1 MSKLENII
9 LKGITASGGV
19 SVGKAFLLDDDDI
32 CLIYREIPKNAREN
46 EKKRFDD
53 AIEKTRQE
61 FKEIY
66 NKINDILG
74 ENYAHIADTHILILD
89 DMNMRKDVYKL
100 IEEGSNAEY
109 AIFKVMDKVIR
120 SFESI
125 KDDYFKERKV
135 DIQEVAKKILTN
147 LLGKRKRSF
156 RDLKENSIVVAHNL
170 TPADTVTIKEKLIK
184 GFITDVGGKTSHTAI
199 MAQGLG
205 IPAVVGLKVVS
216 SQIKTGDTI
225 ILNGNTGEVILN
237 PSAELLEKYQKEY
250 DRQNEVIKELK
261 KLKDLPIE
269 TLDKRSVLIF
279 ANIDNPDEVSSVLN
293 NEAKGIGLYRTE
305 FMYFNRN
312 SIPCEQEHFEA
323 YYRVVKEMSGY
334 PTTIRT
340 VDLGGDKLAKFGLL
354 KLGREQNPFLGL
366 RAIRLCLKYPDD
378 IFIPQLRGILRAS
391 AFGKVRLMYPMISG
405 LDELRDA
412 NKILQDVKQDLRK
425 TNISFDEDMEV
436 GTMIEIPSAAVIMDM
451 IAKEVD
457 FVSIGTNDL
466 IQYTLAVDRIN
477 ENVAN
482 IYNPMHPAVLRL
494 IKHII
499 DNAHKEKI
507 EVGMCGEMAGDP
519 YYTPILLG
527 FGLDEFSVSPFQV
540 LKIKKVIC
548 GVSFEQARA
557 ISAKI
562 LKCGDKESISKIVS
576 AIQMI

>member
-1 MSKLENII
+1 MSKLENTI
-9 LKGITASGGV
+9 LKGIAASEGV
-19 SVGKAFLLDDDDI
+19 SVGKAFLLYDDD
-32 CLIYREIPKNAREN
+32 LYLTYREIPQNARLN
-46 EKKRFDD
+46 EKKRFDN

-74 ENYAHIADTHILILD
+74 ENYAHITDTHILILD
-89 DMNMRKDVYKL
+89 DVNMRKDVYKL
-100 IEEGSNAEY
+100 IEDGTNAEY
-109 AIFKVMDKVIR
+109 ALFTVMDKVIS
-120 SFESI
+120 SFELI

-135 DIQEVAKKILTN
+135 DIQEVAKKILAN

-156 RDLKENSIVVAHNL
+156 IDLKENSIVVAHNL
-170 TPADTVTIKEKLIK
+170 TPEDTVAIKEKLIK
-184 GFITDVGGKTSHTAI
+184 GFVTEIGGKTSHTAI

-237 PSAELLEKYQKEY
+237 PSAEILEKYQKEY
-250 DRQNEVIKELK
+250 DRQNEVIKNLK

-269 TLDKRSVLIF
+269 TLDKHNALIF

-293 NEAKGIGLYRTE
+293 NGAKGIGLYRTE
-305 FMYFNRN
+305 FMYFNR
-312 SIPCEQEHFEA
+312 SSMPSEQEHFEA
-323 YYRVVKEMSGY
+323 YSKVVKEMSGY

-340 VDLGGDKLAKFGLL
+340 LDLGGDKFTKLGLL
-354 KLGREQNPFLGL
+354 KLGQEQNPFLGL

-378 IFIPQLRGILRAS
+378 IFIPQLKGILRAS

-405 LDELRDA
+405 IDELRHA
-412 NKILQDVKQDLRK
+412 NRILQDVKQELRK
-425 TNISFDEDMEV
+425 SNISFDEDMEV
-436 GTMIEIPSAAVIMDM
+436 GTMIEIPSVAVIMDM

-482 IYNPMHPAVLRL
+482 IYDPMHPAILRL

-527 FGLDEFSVSPFQV
+527 FGLDEFSVSPFQI

-548 GVSFEQARA
+548 DVSFEQVKA
-557 ISAKI
+557 ISDKI
-562 LKCGDKESISKIVS
+562 LKCGDKESIMKMMNT
-576 AIQMI
+576 IQIH